1 MEQLNKEFVFSHIPP
16 RAAESH
22 KGSYGRLLVVAG
34 SRRYR
39 GAAGLA
45 AEGALRSGAGIVTL
59 ASVEPVIGAAA
70 SRLPECCLL
79 PCPEG
84 EEGGIAAA
92 GLEMLQAAAA
102 HATVLLLGPGLGY
115 TGDTRALVQGLPAQM
130 RGTVV
135 LDADGLNAAADL
147 LARGGAMPLPASGSL
162 IVTPHP
168 GEMARLTGLP
178 AERIAADRPG
188 VASRFAAQ
196 WGCTVVLKGH
206 RTLIAAP
213 DGRLWQNTTGN
224 PGLARGGSGDVL
236 AGMIAGLAA
245 CGLDAPAAAACGVWL
260 HGAAADRTAA
270 RLGQYGMLP
279 HDILADLGG
288 LFAENGR

>member
-16 RAAESH
+16 RAPESH

-102 HATVLLLGPGLGY
+102 HATVLLLGPGLGH

-196 WGCTVVLKGH
+196 WGVHGGAERAPHLHRRPRWPPVAEHHRQPGPGAGRQRGCAGGDDRRPGGLWSGRPCGSRLRSLAARRRRRPHRRTPGTV
-206 RTLIAAP
+206 RYAAP
-213 DGRLWQNTTGN
+213 
-224 PGLARGGSGDVL
+224 
-236 AGMIAGLAA
+236 
-245 CGLDAPAAAACGVWL
+245 
-260 HGAAADRTAA
+260 
-270 RLGQYGMLP
+270 
-279 HDILADLGG
+279 
-288 LFAENGR
+288 